1 MNNLQK
7 LEVRSFYSKRNI
19 LFIGFGLLF
28 FCILLLPSTAA
39 SGDAVELKGIRHW
52 VTSESVRIAID
63 ISGSVEFTKGRLTNP
78 ERLYCDLKNI
88 KLKKGLQTNYP
99 FAEGLVKTVRIS
111 QYNANTVRIVFDLRK
126 ADYDYKISSLEDP
139 PRLII
144 DFFPKGTD
152 EKKIDAKADM
162 FLLKRVVVLDAGHGG
177 HDPGAVGFKGLY
189 EKDVVLDIVRKMRD
203 IMTSEYP
210 LYEVILTRDS
220 DVFIPLDER
229 AAVANKKDA
238 ELFVS
243 VHANASPNRQARGIE
258 TYLLNWTND
267 EESMRVAARENA
279 ISLKKMKQ
287 VQNEL
292 GFILASLERESK
304 RDESVKLAGH
314 IQNSLTS
321 TITQQYHEVSNLGV
335 KQALFYVLVGAKMPS
350 SLVEVSFI
358 SNPEEEK
365 LLSDESYRQ
374 KIAYSIVAGI
384 HAYFAATPPQK
395 VAYRKD
401 AKSKNNHKPNPV
413 KYTRR

>member
-229 AAVANKKDA
+229 AAVANKKSA

-374 KIAYSIVAGI
+374 KIAYSVVAGI

-401 AKSKNNHKPNPV
+401 AKSKNSHKPKPV

>member
-401 AKSKNNHKPNPV
+401 AKSKNSHKPKPV

>member
-229 AAVANKKDA
+229 AAVANKKSA

>member
-88 KLKKGLQTNYP
+88 KLKNGLQTNYP

-229 AAVANKKDA
+229 AAVANKKGA

-401 AKSKNNHKPNPV
+401 AKSKNSHKPKPV

>member
-88 KLKKGLQTNYP
+88 KLKNGLQTNYP

-229 AAVANKKDA
+229 AAVANKKGA

>member
-88 KLKKGLQTNYP
+88 KLKNGLQTNYP

-401 AKSKNNHKPNPV
+401 AKSKNSHKPKPV